1 MLTFTVVRW
10 KPTSQRSGRLP
21 SGERSEYL
29 QYVWAVSDFLSVAR
43 STSLNESYS
52 TEYGLTNEMLPGT
65 SSSLGTSRL
74 ACTDLFTAEGNGM
87 DWEYFRFSKTCK
99 PHLVPLGDGNA
110 QLFLV
115 VSTVTALLVIHR
127 W

>member
-1 MLTFTVVRW
+1 MLTLTVVRW

-21 SGERSEYL
+21 SGERSEHF
-29 QYVWAVSDFLSVAR
+29 QYVRAVSDNRSDVG
-43 STSLNESYS
+43 STSLNGYS

-99 PHLVPLGDGNA
+99 PHLVRLGDGNA

-115 VSTVTALLVIHR
+115 VSAVTALPVIHR